1 MREKPMK
8 SKVHISTLSYGKSID
23 MIKVAL
29 IGAGKMGISHLSIL
43 GAHPDVQ
50 LVGVSDTS
58 KVVLGMLRKYT
69 KFPCYTDYMKMVDEM
84 KPDAVFVAVPTR
96 FHHEIIKKLLEKKI
110 HVFAEKPFC
119 LSTDEGEELVA
130 LADAHDLINQV
141 GYHNKFLGTF
151 QEVKKIINGGFLG
164 EIYHFTG
171 EAYGPVVLKKK
182 QDTWRSKPAEGGGCL
197 MDYAS
202 HVIDLINDILSP
214 IIGARGSTIKSVYS
228 NNVDDAVYSILEL
241 SNNITGVLSV
251 NWSDETY
258 RKMSTSITI
267 IGTHGKI
274 ISDSTEMKVY
284 FKEDNFPSGY
294 TKGWNVKYVTDLTN
308 QVDFYLRG
316 EEYSTQVDYFIKA
329 LMGKVSNNINT
340 FKSALLTD
348 KAISII
354 RNNSKQYIK

>member
-1 MREKPMK
+1 
-8 SKVHISTLSYGKSID
+8 

-58 KVVLGMLRKYT
+58 KIVLELLRKYT
-69 KFPCYTDYMKMVDEM
+69 KFPCYTDYMKMVEEV
-84 KPDAVFVAVPTR
+84 KPDAVFVSVPTR
-96 FHHEIIKKLLEKKI
+96 FHYEIIKKMLEKDI

-119 LSTDEGEELVA
+119 LSTDEGQELVA
-130 LADAHDLINQV
+130 LAASHNLINQV

-151 QEVKKIINGGFLG
+151 QEVKRIINGGYLG
-164 EIYHFTG
+164 DIYHFTG

-182 QDTWRSKPAEGGGCL
+182 QGTWRSKPSEGGGCL

-202 HVIDLINDILSP
+202 HVIDLINDLLSP
-214 IIGARGSTIKSVYS
+214 VVAARGSTIKSIYS
-228 NNVDDAVYSILEL
+228 TDVDDAVYSILEL
-241 SNNITGVLSV
+241 SNNVSGLLSV

-267 IGTHGKI
+267 IGTNGKI
-274 ISDSTEMKVY
+274 ISDASEMKVY
-284 FKEDNFPSGY
+284 FKDDNYPSGY
-294 TKGWNVKYVTDLTN
+294 TKGWNVKYVTDLTK

-316 EEYSTQVDYFIKA
+316 EEYSAQIDYFVNAIQ
-329 LMGKVSNNINT
+329 GIVPNSINT
-340 FKSALLTD
+340 FQSALLTD
-348 KAISII
+348 KAISMI
-354 RNNSKQYIK
+354 RNNSKEYIK